1 MGSGT
6 FHLEPRSFLSILF
19 PVYALESGRDNGV
32 EADGSGSGRKRPRHT
47 MRKDGETPRRESGDV
62 TGAIEWKT
70 EMLMRWSGRTS
81 ERPGESA
88 SDHSRKQEGGDS
100 REERDKRAKCKL
112 LVRNRDE
119 LKITTRL
126 QER

>member
-6 FHLEPRSFLSILF
+6 FHLEPRSFLSTLF

-32 EADGSGSGRKRPRHT
+32 EADGCGSGSGSGRKRPRHT
-47 MRKDGETPRRESGDV
+47 MRKDGEMSHRESGDV

-81 ERPGESA
+81 ERPGEPA
-88 SDHSRKQEGGDS
+88 NDHSRKQEGGNS
-100 REERDKRAKCKL
+100 REERDKRAKYKL
-112 LVRNRDE
+112 HA
-119 LKITTRL
+119 T
-126 QER
+126 ERS